1 MQEDPET
8 AVNPAET
15 LALLSQLENEWARIR
30 QETSAQQ
37 DDEAAA
43 SAFPLW
49 QVVTQP

>member
-30 QETSAQQ
+30 QETQQ
-37 DDEAAA
+37 DDDQATA